1 MDNLQ
6 TSLLEWL
13 IANKKLPRKK
23 AEEIARKTTESGLAL
38 DQVLVGTNSVDRTT
52 YLEALS
58 AVTGAPPVDL
68 ADAKISASVAQII
81 PRNMAERFNLLC
93 LKKEGNAILVAMLD
107 PKDSFALEY
116 VKMRTGFEVHPHCA
130 YSVDLAQAL
139 EKAYAM
145 TVTFIGRDTPL
156 RSDAERA
163 GHTPGESGSAPAP
176 EHKSKF
182 VVATAQKSPRE
193 NILARDTLQGK
204 KPAEAK
210 AIRLEGY
217 KTASLARDGA
227 DAEVHALRALLDI
240 GDDLA
245 STLTTELLVR
255 KILQNAMDLTDSE
268 GASLILITDEGNQ
281 LFFKESLGPRS
292 EDVKRLRLPLDEH
305 SLVGYSVQNRVTL
318 RVNDVNR
325 DPRHSK
331 LVDQETDFRTRSML
345 CCPVFWRGTPK
356 GALTAVNKCDNKAFS
371 DADQEYMEILAS
383 MAAVAL
389 NNAEIMD
396 RLTNFYTETVGILID
411 VLEVH
416 DNVSRDHLVAVARF
430 ATTMGQH
437 LNLSGMEIERLCYA
451 GLLHD
456 IGKIR
461 CEDPNSPEHTVLG
474 AAMLERVRL
483 FRDLLPLIR
492 YHHESFDGT
501 GFPDGLEKDQIPYLA
516 RILAIAE
523 AYVEGLSEVGP
534 DGREEFL
541 RSIRYQFGT
550 HFDPDLRPAFEYALV
565 NAG

>member
-13 IANKKLPRKK
+13 IANKKLHRKK
-23 AEEIARKTTESGLAL
+23 AEEIVRKTAESGLQL
-38 DQVLVGTNSVDRTT
+38 DQVLVGTNTIDRAT

-68 ADAKISASVAQII
+68 SDVKISASVAQII

-116 VKMRTGFEVHPHCA
+116 VKMRTGFEVQPHCA

-139 EKAYAM
+139 EKAYAL
-145 TVTFIGRDTPL
+145 TVTFIGRDTPM
-156 RSDAERA
+156 RSDADRA
-163 GHTPGESGSAPAP
+163 GHAAAEPTEAP
-176 EHKSKF
+176 EKSKF
-182 VVATAQKSPRE
+182 VIATAQKSPRE
-193 NILARDTLQGK
+193 NVLQRDTLQGK
-204 KPAEAK
+204 KQVEPR
-210 AIRLEGY
+210 AIRLEGF

-227 DAEVHALRALLDI
+227 DQEVHALRALLDI

-245 STLTTELLVR
+245 STLQTEVLVR

-281 LFFKESLGPRS
+281 LYFKESLGPRS
-292 EDVKRLRLPLDEH
+292 EDVKKLRLPLDEH

-325 DPRHSK
+325 DPRHNK
-331 LVDQETDFRTRSML
+331 VVDQQTDFRTRSML

-356 GALTAVNKCDNKAFS
+356 GALTAVNKDDMKAFS

-437 LNLSGMEIERLCYA
+437 LNLSGPEIERLCYA

-461 CEDPNSPEHTVLG
+461 CEDPNSREHPVLG

-492 YHHESFDGT
+492 YHHEAFDGT
-501 GFPDGLEKDQIPYLA
+501 GFPDGLQKDEIPYLA
-516 RILAIAE
+516 RILAVAE
-523 AYVEGLSEVGP
+523 AYVEGLADAGP
-534 DGREEFL
+534 DGRDEVL
-541 RSIRYQFGT
+541 REIRYQFGT
-550 HFDPDLRPAFEYALV
+550 HFDPDLRPAFEYALI

>member
-1 MDNLQ
+1 LDNLQ

-23 AEEIARKTTESGLAL
+23 AEEIARKTTETGLQL
-38 DQVLVGTNSVDRTT
+38 DQVLVQTNSIDRAT

-68 ADAKISASVAQII
+68 SDMKISASVAQII

-93 LKKEGNAILVAMLD
+93 MKKEGNAILVAMLD

-130 YSVDLAQAL
+130 YSIDLNQAL
-139 EKAYAM
+139 EKAYAL
-145 TVTFIGRDTPL
+145 TVTFIGRDTPM
-156 RSDAERA
+156 RSDADRA
-163 GHTPGESGSAPAP
+163 GHAGEPGP
-176 EHKSKF
+176 EPQEKASKF

-204 KPAEAK
+204 KLPEPK
-210 AIRLEGY
+210 SIRLEGF
-217 KTASLARDGA
+217 KTASLARDGV
-227 DAEVHALRALLDI
+227 DQEVHALRALLDI

-245 STLTTELLVR
+245 STLQTELLVR

-292 EDVKRLRLPLDEH
+292 EDIKKLRFPLDEH

-331 LVDQETDFRTRSML
+331 VVDQQTDFRTRSML

-356 GALTAVNKCDNKAFS
+356 GALTAVNKDDMKAFS
-371 DADQEYMEILAS
+371 DQDQEYMEILAS

-437 LNLSGMEIERLCYA
+437 LNLSGSEIERLCYA

-461 CEDPNSPEHTVLG
+461 CEDPNSQEHPVLG

-483 FRDLLPLIR
+483 FRDLLPIIR
-492 YHHESFDGT
+492 YHHEAFDGT

-523 AYVEGLSEVGP
+523 AYVEGLADAGPEGRDEV
-534 DGREEFL
+534 L
-541 RSIRYQFGT
+541 RSIRYQFGS

>member
-1 MDNLQ
+1 MENLQ
-6 TSLLEWL
+6 TTLLEWL

-23 AEEIARKTTESGLAL
+23 AEEIARKTTETGLQL

-58 AVTGAPPVDL
+58 AVTGAPSVNLSDM
-68 ADAKISASVAQII
+68 KISASVAQII

-93 LKKEGNAILVAMLD
+93 MKKEGNSILVAMLD

-116 VKMRTGFEVHPHCA
+116 VKMRTGFEVHPHCT
-130 YSVDLAQAL
+130 YSADLAQAI
-139 EKAYAM
+139 EKAYAV
-145 TVTFIGRDTPL
+145 TVTFIGRDTPM
-156 RSDAERA
+156 RTDAERA
-163 GHTPGESGSAPAP
+163 GAGADP
-176 EHKSKF
+176 ETSEKTSKF

-204 KPAEAK
+204 KPPEIQ

-217 KTASLARDGA
+217 KTASLARDGV
-227 DAEVHALRALLDI
+227 DAEVHSLRALLDI

-245 STLTTELLVR
+245 STLQTEMLVR
-255 KILQNAMDLTDSE
+255 KILQNAMDLTGSE

-292 EDVKRLRLPLDEH
+292 EDVKKLRFPLDEH

-331 LVDQETDFRTRSML
+331 VVDQQTDFRTRSML

-356 GALTAVNKCDNKAFS
+356 GALTAVNKNEMKAFS

-437 LNLSGMEIERLCYA
+437 LNLSPAEIERLCYA

-461 CEDPNSPEHTVLG
+461 CEDPNSQEHPVLG

-483 FRDLLPLIR
+483 YRDLLPLIR
-492 YHHESFDGT
+492 YHHEAFDGT
-501 GFPDGLEKDQIPYLA
+501 GYPDGLEKDQIPYLA
-516 RILAIAE
+516 RILAVAE
-523 AYVEGLSEVGP
+523 AYVEGLAESGP
-534 DGREEFL
+534 QQRDEFL
-541 RSIRYQFGT
+541 RNIRYQFGS
-550 HFDPDLRPAFEYALV
+550 HFDPDLRPAFEYALI